1 MSRRRTKQNSQGM
14 GLCEIEMNDI
24 CPSCGIQVQTER
36 LSDGII
42 LVPFHRSPNGEPYCG
57 GRWLG

>member
-1 MSRRRTKQNSQGM
+1 
-14 GLCEIEMNDI
+14 MNDI
-24 CPSCGIQVQTER
+24 CPSCGIQVQTDR

-42 LVPFHRSPNGEPYCG
+42 LVPFHRSPNGKPYCG

>member
-1 MSRRRTKQNSQGM
+1 M

-24 CPSCGIQVQTER
+24 CPSCGIQVQTDR

-42 LVPFHRSPNGEPYCG
+42 LVPFHRSPNGKPYCG